1 MVFFPYGCVC
11 DRHGVENLIEE
22 KQIKEMNS
30 KE

>member
-1 MVFFPYGCVC
+1 MVFTYGCVC

-30 KE
+30 IE